1 MMRPDTFTRV
11 RRGTQIADEPDNEPD
26 NEAWQAIIEK
36 VEADIG
42 PLVRLGPGGRYTR
55 DVYGADIAR
64 ISPLR
69 GALSGFGRAVLRH
82 ILRRRR

>member
-11 RRGTQIADEPDNEPD
+11 RRGTQIADEPDNE
-26 NEAWQAIIEK
+26 ALQAIIDK

-42 PLVRLGPGGRYTR
+42 PLVRLGPGGGFTR
-55 DVYGADIAR
+55 DIHGKDLR
-64 ISPLR
+64 LSPLR

>member
-42 PLVRLGPGGRYTR
+42 PLVRLGPGGGFTR
-55 DVYGADIAR
+55 DIHGKDLR
-64 ISPLR
+64 LSPLR